1 MKWIEAVKIWNSSHN
16 KGTWCMPRRGSPEH
30 AAVKKIQ
37 GVTKHHLDEDV
48 APPKPKT
55 ISKEEAHRQI
65 RANKAKPKTIS
76 KEEAHKQ
83 IRANKAAFQEKVETL
98 TKKSKQS
105 RALRT
110 LKALVAARRARKAQ
124 REESLKAAAKPK
136 GISKEE
142 AHKQIRANKAAAAA
156 AAVTPTAIY
165 TSLWEGEPSEKNS
178 IRFKSAAS
186 NADIIKAIHDHDASY
201 QSLAFTVS
209 TSSNGSKLIT
219 PQGSSYQQEQGFK
232 TKFNRKAWVA
242 YNDADGD
249 KYSAA
254 EIDRFKPA
262 PAPLAPPKT
271 KEELF
276 HIIGAYI
283 KNLTPDDYM
292 TNSSFR
298 DARRN
303 YSIHREVMPEN
314 VKKAFDA
321 VRGLKVVYQTLGE
334 KGANYLIQPTSN
346 ELEITVET
354 QDNWAR
360 EYVYRD
366 AFQSIGMTLSDN
378 NEHLP
383 KQIKEIYKGAYK
395 PESEKASVSA
405 PAPAPAPVKERKLFY
420 GFDGYLTDKQAIA
433 RGFDPENRGKGRN
446 VYGAIPP
453 KNRNMAEELTSIRS
467 LGQWS
472 WRRFGGNEIKG
483 EEYNS
488 YKDSTG
494 KYFTTFKIK
503 EVKQQYSGY
512 WAEWGAIIGKTVVW
526 KTTGLRSDDDSLF
539 ESEVEVLSNGN
550 INVKIPG
557 KGPRDEADL
566 WLERYFGSTL
576 MDLPEEAY
584 IEDKTPTAA
593 APAPPPPAKQLIEP
607 AKQTLLD
614 SQIDPQAIDKELDA
628 GRSVILSTVQCRMY
642 LEASG
647 VERQNIDGL
656 MRGIHTNMVKIG
668 VDPKDGQTEIVDV
681 GEAMK
686 KK

>member
-1 MKWIEAVKIWNSSHN
+1 MYRMKWIEAVKIWNSSHN

-124 REESLKAAAKPK
+124 REESLREENERKLSLEDYKSQRLLLASAILTTDVEFVTVLQNIGYLGDYKYDEKLMDLGNDGLVILTKDKPSIHMSNLEYVRMYPRTEKQRLAAAKPVIDYLATK
-136 GISKEE
+136 GASAPAAATPADSKLVPDMATLKSEVLRVLEETISFCKKNHIDELSYDFRSENHMILNADSPSLKSKIVSGTAKDMEFQGKGKAGVILRWNADDGVTRFRITPGKRSDYQTGKSLLEEGKKEIETATYISKTDLVLR
-142 AHKQIRANKAAAAA
+142 KTTISPAAA
-156 AAVTPTAIY
+156 
-165 TSLWEGEPSEKNS
+165 
-178 IRFKSAAS
+178 
-186 NADIIKAIHDHDASY
+186 
-201 QSLAFTVS
+201 
-209 TSSNGSKLIT
+209 
-219 PQGSSYQQEQGFK
+219 
-232 TKFNRKAWVA
+232 
-242 YNDADGD
+242 
-249 KYSAA
+249 
-254 EIDRFKPA
+254 
-262 PAPLAPPKT
+262 
-271 KEELF
+271 
-276 HIIGAYI
+276 
-283 KNLTPDDYM
+283 
-292 TNSSFR
+292 
-298 DARRN
+298 
-303 YSIHREVMPEN
+303 
-314 VKKAFDA
+314 
-321 VRGLKVVYQTLGE
+321 
-334 KGANYLIQPTSN
+334 
-346 ELEITVET
+346 
-354 QDNWAR
+354 
-360 EYVYRD
+360 
-366 AFQSIGMTLSDN
+366 
-378 NEHLP
+378 
-383 KQIKEIYKGAYK
+383 
-395 PESEKASVSA
+395 A

-539 ESEVEVLSNGN
+539 ESEVEVLSNGD

>member
-124 REESLKAAAKPK
+124 REESLREENERKLSLEDYKSQRLLLASAILTTDVEFVTVLQNIGYLGDYKYDEKLMDLGNDGLVILTKDKPSIHMSNLEYVRMYPRTEKQRLAAAKPVIDYLATK
-136 GISKEE
+136 GASAPAAATPADSKLVPDMATLKSEVLRVLEETISFCKKNHIDELSYDFRSENHMILNADSPSLKSKIVSGTAKDMEFQGKGKAGVILRWNADDGVTRFRITPGKRSDYQTGKSLLEEGKKEIETATYISKTDLVLR
-142 AHKQIRANKAAAAA
+142 KTTISPAAA
-156 AAVTPTAIY
+156 
-165 TSLWEGEPSEKNS
+165 
-178 IRFKSAAS
+178 
-186 NADIIKAIHDHDASY
+186 
-201 QSLAFTVS
+201 
-209 TSSNGSKLIT
+209 
-219 PQGSSYQQEQGFK
+219 
-232 TKFNRKAWVA
+232 
-242 YNDADGD
+242 
-249 KYSAA
+249 
-254 EIDRFKPA
+254 
-262 PAPLAPPKT
+262 
-271 KEELF
+271 
-276 HIIGAYI
+276 
-283 KNLTPDDYM
+283 
-292 TNSSFR
+292 
-298 DARRN
+298 
-303 YSIHREVMPEN
+303 
-314 VKKAFDA
+314 
-321 VRGLKVVYQTLGE
+321 
-334 KGANYLIQPTSN
+334 
-346 ELEITVET
+346 
-354 QDNWAR
+354 
-360 EYVYRD
+360 
-366 AFQSIGMTLSDN
+366 
-378 NEHLP
+378 
-383 KQIKEIYKGAYK
+383 
-395 PESEKASVSA
+395 A

-539 ESEVEVLSNGN
+539 KSEVEVLSNGN

>member
-124 REESLKAAAKPK
+124 REESLREENERKLSLEDYKSQRLLLASAILTTDVEFVTVLQNIGYLGDYKYDEKLMDLGNDGLVILTKDKPSIHMSNLEYVRMYPRTEKQRLAAAKPVIDYLATK
-136 GISKEE
+136 GASAPAAATPADSKLVPDMATLKSEVLRVLEETISFCKKNHIDELSYDFRSENHMILNADSPSLKSKIVSGTAKDMEFQGKGKAGVILRWNADDGVTRFRITPGKRSDYQTGKSLLEEGKKEIETATYISKTDLVLR
-142 AHKQIRANKAAAAA
+142 KTTISPAAA
-156 AAVTPTAIY
+156 
-165 TSLWEGEPSEKNS
+165 
-178 IRFKSAAS
+178 
-186 NADIIKAIHDHDASY
+186 
-201 QSLAFTVS
+201 
-209 TSSNGSKLIT
+209 
-219 PQGSSYQQEQGFK
+219 
-232 TKFNRKAWVA
+232 
-242 YNDADGD
+242 
-249 KYSAA
+249 
-254 EIDRFKPA
+254 
-262 PAPLAPPKT
+262 
-271 KEELF
+271 
-276 HIIGAYI
+276 
-283 KNLTPDDYM
+283 
-292 TNSSFR
+292 
-298 DARRN
+298 
-303 YSIHREVMPEN
+303 
-314 VKKAFDA
+314 
-321 VRGLKVVYQTLGE
+321 
-334 KGANYLIQPTSN
+334 
-346 ELEITVET
+346 
-354 QDNWAR
+354 
-360 EYVYRD
+360 
-366 AFQSIGMTLSDN
+366 
-378 NEHLP
+378 
-383 KQIKEIYKGAYK
+383 
-395 PESEKASVSA
+395 A

-539 ESEVEVLSNGN
+539 ESEVEVLSNGD

>member
-124 REESLKAAAKPK
+124 REESLREENERKLSLEDYKSQRLLLASAILTTDVEFVTVLQNIGYLGDYKYDEKLMDLGNDGLVILTKDKPSIHMSNLEYVRMYPRTEKQRLAAAKPVIDYLATK
-136 GISKEE
+136 GASAPAAATPADSKLVPDMATLKSEVLRVLEETISFCKKNHIDELSYDFRSENHMILNADSPSLKSKIVSGTAKDMEFQGKGKAGVILRWNADDGVTRFRITPGKRSDYQTGKSLLEEGKKEIETATYISKTDLVLR
-142 AHKQIRANKAAAAA
+142 KTTISPAAA
-156 AAVTPTAIY
+156 
-165 TSLWEGEPSEKNS
+165 
-178 IRFKSAAS
+178 
-186 NADIIKAIHDHDASY
+186 
-201 QSLAFTVS
+201 
-209 TSSNGSKLIT
+209 
-219 PQGSSYQQEQGFK
+219 
-232 TKFNRKAWVA
+232 
-242 YNDADGD
+242 
-249 KYSAA
+249 
-254 EIDRFKPA
+254 
-262 PAPLAPPKT
+262 
-271 KEELF
+271 
-276 HIIGAYI
+276 
-283 KNLTPDDYM
+283 
-292 TNSSFR
+292 
-298 DARRN
+298 
-303 YSIHREVMPEN
+303 
-314 VKKAFDA
+314 
-321 VRGLKVVYQTLGE
+321 
-334 KGANYLIQPTSN
+334 
-346 ELEITVET
+346 
-354 QDNWAR
+354 
-360 EYVYRD
+360 
-366 AFQSIGMTLSDN
+366 
-378 NEHLP
+378 
-383 KQIKEIYKGAYK
+383 
-395 PESEKASVSA
+395 A

-539 ESEVEVLSNGN
+539 KSEVEVLSNGN

-576 MDLPEEAY
+576 MDLPEQAY
-584 IEDKTPTAA
+584 IKDKTPTAA
-593 APAPPPPAKQLIEP
+593 APAPPPPPPSKQLSEP